1 MLLNNKTAIITGCS
15 RGIGFATLK
24 HLSLK
29 LDKIFACVRK
39 IDDSFISALSNFD
52 NKNIIPIEFDLNDR
66 DQIKIALDQIKSKAE
81 SIDMLVNNAATIDTA
96 LFQMT
101 PDKKI
106 KNIFEINFF
115 SQVYFTQQI
124 VKLMLKKKSGSI
136 VFVSS
141 TSSLDGDFGRGSYAS
156 SKSALNSISKVMS
169 RELGNFNIRV
179 NSIAPGLTNTDMA
192 IKNTKKEIID
202 DVVSK
207 TSLKRIAKPEAIAKV
222 ISFLLSDDAS
232 YITGQTIRVDGG
244 S

>member
-39 IDDSFISALSNFD
+39 IDDSFIGALSNFE
-52 NKNIIPIEFDLNDR
+52 NKNVIPIEFDLNDR
-66 DQIKIALDQIKSKAE
+66 DQIKIALDQIKSKTE

-106 KNIFEINFF
+106 KDIFEINFF
-115 SQVYFTQQI
+115 SQIYFTQQI

-156 SKSALNSISKVMS
+156 SKSALNSIAKVMS

-207 TSLKRIAKPEAIAKV
+207 ASLKRIAKPEEIAKV

>member
-39 IDDSFISALSNFD
+39 IDDSFTSALSNFE

-66 DQIKIALDQIKSKAE
+66 DQIKIALDQIKSKTE

-106 KNIFEINFF
+106 KDIFEINFF

-141 TSSLDGDFGRGSYAS
+141 TSSLDGDFGRGSYSS
-156 SKSALNSISKVMS
+156 SKAAINSISKVMS
-169 RELGNFNIRV
+169 RELGQFNIRV
-179 NSIAPGLTNTDMA
+179 NCIAPGLTNTDMA
-192 IKNTKKEIID
+192 NNNTKKEIID
-202 DVVSK
+202 EVISK
-207 TSLKRIAKPEAIAKV
+207 TALRRIAKPEEIAKV

-244 S
+244 I

>member
-39 IDDSFISALSNFD
+39 IDDSFISTLSNFD

-66 DQIKIALDQIKSKAE
+66 DQIKIALDQIKSKTE

-106 KNIFEINFF
+106 KDIFEINFF

-156 SKSALNSISKVMS
+156 
-169 RELGNFNIRV
+169 
-179 NSIAPGLTNTDMA
+179 
-192 IKNTKKEIID
+192 
-202 DVVSK
+202 
-207 TSLKRIAKPEAIAKV
+207 
-222 ISFLLSDDAS
+222 
-232 YITGQTIRVDGG
+232 
-244 S
+244 

>member
-24 HLSLK
+24 HLSSK
-29 LDKIFACVRK
+29 LEKIFACVRK
-39 IDDSFISALSNFD
+39 IDDNFINALSKFENQ
-52 NKNIIPIEFDLNDR
+52 NVIPIEFDLNDR
-66 DQIKIALDQIKSKAE
+66 DEIKKAIDKIKSETE

-106 KNIFEINFF
+106 KDIFEINFF

-141 TSSLDGDFGRGSYAS
+141 TSSIDGDFGRGSYAS

-179 NSIAPGLTNTDMA
+179 NAIAPGLTNTDMA

-202 DVVSK
+202 DVISK
-207 TSLKRIAKPEAIAKV
+207 TSLKRIAKPEEIAKV

>member
-15 RGIGFATLK
+15 RGIGVATLK

-29 LDKIFACVRK
+29 LDKRFACVRK
-39 IDDSFISALSNFD
+39 IVDSFTSTLSNFE

-66 DQIKIALDQIKSKAE
+66 DQIKIALDQIKSKTE

-106 KNIFEINFF
+106 KDIFEINFF

-141 TSSLDGDFGRGSYAS
+141 TSSLDGDFGRGSYSS
-156 SKSALNSISKVMS
+156 SKAAINSISKVMS
-169 RELGNFNIRV
+169 RELGQFNIRV
-179 NSIAPGLTNTDMA
+179 NCIAPGLTNTDMA
-192 IKNTKKEIID
+192 NNNTKKEIID
-202 DVVSK
+202 EVISK
-207 TSLKRIAKPEAIAKV
+207 TALRRIAKPEEIAKV

-244 S
+244 I

>member
-29 LDKIFACVRK
+29 LGKIFACVRK
-39 IDDSFISALSNFD
+39 IDDSFISAISNFE
-52 NKNIIPIEFDLNDR
+52 NKNVIPIEFDLSDR
-66 DQIKIALDQIKSKAE
+66 EQIKIALDQIKSKTE
-81 SIDMLVNNAATIDTA
+81 YVDMLVNNAATIDTA

-106 KNIFEINFF
+106 KDIFEINFF

-141 TSSLDGDFGRGSYAS
+141 TSSIDGDLGRGSYAS
-156 SKSALNSISKVMS
+156 SKSALNSISKVIS

-179 NSIAPGLTNTDMA
+179 NTIAPGLTNTDMA

-202 DVVSK
+202 YVVSK
-207 TSLKRIAKPEAIAKV
+207 TSLKRIAKPEEIAKV